1 MFFSFK
7 THKNTG
13 LMAVKLA
20 AQGLFSAI
28 VSPRT
33 GSLPVL
39 EFLSFYPIGTQNWD
53 TLLAR
58 LAKESPA
65 KQKRCAV
72 LLNTAE
78 YQSFALDSI
87 NVPENEL
94 KSAVCFRLND
104 LLDYPVESA
113 CIDVL
118 TVPGDSHQGGN
129 KQSLIAIVAKN
140 AEIARY
146 QALFATAKLNL
157 TVIDVHEMAQ
167 RNISSLLELEGRG
180 LAMLSFDQQGGLL
193 TVCFGGELYLSRRLD
208 VSLTDLYNEDA
219 QRKQGSFERISL
231 ELQRSLD
238 HFDRQHNYITTAKLV
253 LAPLGSV
260 AEELRTFLAA
270 NMYLPVETLD
280 LASIIALDQLPELRQ
295 SEQQQMYFYVIGA
308 ALRCDEVLA

>member
-1 MFFSFK
+1 M
-7 THKNTG
+7 
-13 LMAVKLA
+13 KLA

-104 LLDYPVESA
+104 LLDYPAESA

-129 KQSLIAIVAKN
+129 KQSLIAIAAKN

-146 QALFATAKLNL
+146 QALFAAAKLNL

-167 RNISSLLELEGRG
+167 RNISSLLELDGRG

>member
-7 THKNTG
+7 NNKDTG

-20 AQGLFSAI
+20 AQGLYSAI
-28 VSPRT
+28 VSPRS

-39 EFLSFYPIGTQNWD
+39 EFLSFYPMGTHSWE
-53 TLLAR
+53 TLLTR

-65 KQKRCAV
+65 RQKRCAV

-94 KSAVCFRLND
+94 KSAVRFRLNE
-104 LLDYPVESA
+104 LLDYPAESA

-118 TVPGDSHQGGN
+118 TVPGDSHQGGH
-129 KQSLIAIVAKN
+129 KQSLIAIAAKSS
-140 AEIARY
+140 EISRY
-146 QALFATAKLNL
+146 QALFAAAKLNL

-193 TVCFGGELYLSRRLD
+193 TVSFGGELYLSRRLD
-208 VSLTDLYNEDA
+208 VSLTDLYVEDE
-219 QRKQGSFERISL
+219 QRRQESFERISL

-253 LAPLGSV
+253 LAPLGAVS
-260 AEELRTFLAA
+260 EELRTFLAA
-270 NMYLPVETLD
+270 NMYLPVENLD

-295 SEQQQMYFYVIGA
+295 SEQQQMYFHVIGA
-308 ALRCDEVLA
+308 ALRSDEVVA